1 MEPVQMFQT
10 ERPPMQR
17 IFKITMCLLLG
28 GCGSV
33 STVVPMGKDIYMVS
47 SHGVLGNGSSAA
59 EKVKVVQ
66 AANAHCEGMSR
77 QVEVVHTESVDP
89 FFGRAPSA
97 KLQFRCNAK

>member
-1 MEPVQMFQT
+1 MARMLNLT
-10 ERPPMQR
+10 
-17 IFKITMCLLLG
+17 ICLLLG

-33 STVVPMGKDIYMVS
+33 SSVAPMGSDIYIVS

-66 AANAHCEGMSR
+66 AANAHCEAMSR
-77 QVEVVHTESVDP
+77 QLEVVHMESVDP

-97 KLQFRCNAK
+97 VLQFRCNVKQ